1 MSSGRRG
8 GGGAPPLP
16 LLDAEVLNSVAPIYS
31 IINSK
36 SIINIKVIKHYI
48 KLSIKDT
55 TKKKSLE
62 QHWTGNIK
70 LPLSAMWWVC
80 YRHSRKEP
88 QNLFLQCEITTV

>member
-1 MSSGRRG
+1 MSRGRRG

-48 KLSIKDT
+48 KLSVKDT
-55 TKKKSLE
+55 TKKNPSS
-62 QHWTGNIK
+62 NIG
-70 LPLSAMWWVC
+70 
-80 YRHSRKEP
+80 
-88 QNLFLQCEITTV
+88 QEI